1 MEIISKIKVIQN
13 PTKQQVINLLNE
25 DKYHILRGFIT
36 EKDLYCWRGYRL
48 THEEAK
54 KELLKQEGINLNPIC
69 GIAFNENNIQLAN
82 SWNNDNI
89 SNENKTK
96 ALHNPQLEYLFGK
109 DYVIVDLQKS
119 YGPVCRLLLEDNS
132 TIRKGG

>member
-1 MEIISKIKVIQN
+1 MSKSTVESKIIQLQNPNVEIINKIKVIQN
-13 PTKQQVINLLNE
+13 PTKQQVTNLLNE

-36 EKDLYCWRGYRL
+36 EKDLYCWRGYQL

-54 KELLKQEGINLNPIC
+54 KELLKQEAIDLNPIC
-69 GIAFNENNIQLAN
+69 AIAFNENNIQLAN

-109 DYVIVDLQKS
+109 DYIIVDL
-119 YGPVCRLLLEDNS
+119 
-132 TIRKGG
+132 